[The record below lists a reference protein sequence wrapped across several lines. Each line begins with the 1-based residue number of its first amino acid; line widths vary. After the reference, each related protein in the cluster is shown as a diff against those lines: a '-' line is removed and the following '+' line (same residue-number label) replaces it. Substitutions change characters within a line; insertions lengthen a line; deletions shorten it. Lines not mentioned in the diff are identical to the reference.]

1 MVTPFFLDSA
11 GGRIHCTVFHPS
23 DPTSATPG
31 LVFLPPWAEEANKAR
46 RMMARLGHSLAGAG
60 FRTLVPDFYGTGDS
74 EGDFAEARWE
84 LWKNN
89 ARDARDW
96 LRDRETGPV
105 YLGGLR
111 LGGLIAAETARE
123 LAEPPPGLLLWSPI
137 INGRQTLRQFLRLRL
152 AAGLGVGG
160 DTPQERTADLLG
172 RLEAGE
178 SLEVAGYEL
187 HPGLAG
193 ALDAR
198 SLQGLLPS
206 PETEVIWLDV
216 VSGPEAGPPPASR
229 SVVEAWR
236 EQGRSVRHQGVPGD
250 PFWATQELVDAPAL
264 VEASAGFLERLED
277 AEVSGHAP

>member
-1 MVTPFFLDSA
+1 M
-11 GGRIHCTVFHPS
+11 HCTVFHPS